1 MIKLELEQN
10 EVQFILN
17 MMGELP
23 SKSGCFPLIVKVQ
36 SQAQPQVEQPKDET
50 VIEAE

>member
-17 MMGELP
+17 MLGELP

-36 SQAQPQVEQPKDET
+36 SQAQPQVELPKE
-50 VIEAE
+50 EAA